1 MADLLKV
8 KNMLPSGSVPDAKLQ
23 QAIEDAPAYMRKYG
37 VPSADCDYDLMERLM
52 VCHILYLQGFARVVL
67 NKAVGDVSVGYADFQ
82 VGTAFGMS
90 PYLYTYL
97 GFLQTSDFLLSP

>member
-8 KNMLPSGSVPDAKLQ
+8 KRMLPSGSIPDDKIQ

-37 VPSADCDYDLMERLM
+37 VPHSDCDYDLMERLM

-67 NKAVGDVSVGYADFQ
+67 NKTVGDVSIAWSDIPLPTVA
-82 VGTAFGMS
+82 GMS
-90 PYLYTYL
+90 PYLHVYH
-97 GFLQTSDFLLSP
+97 GFLQTSDFVISP